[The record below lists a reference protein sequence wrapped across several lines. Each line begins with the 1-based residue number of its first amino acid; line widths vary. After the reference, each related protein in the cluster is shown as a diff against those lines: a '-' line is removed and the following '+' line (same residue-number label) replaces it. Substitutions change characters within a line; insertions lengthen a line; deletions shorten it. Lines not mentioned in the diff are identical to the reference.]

1 MRARRFVYVTART
14 LVFVGDENAGCAPAL
29 LKWRQR
35 HMFSLYNSSDKV
47 ERIFLIGVALG
58 ASVLVATLIYGFL
71 FLEG

>member
-1 MRARRFVYVTART
+1 
-14 LVFVGDENAGCAPAL
+14 
-29 LKWRQR
+29 
-35 HMFSLYNSSDKV
+35 MFSLYNSSDKV